1 MKWTAPLVAG
11 LVIHTLVFGATSD
24 ALDNTIRANQLP
36 ALGTLLKQPANAN
49 LADDRGVTPLMNAA
63 VAGSVEAMKL
73 LLDRGADPRA
83 RNAFGSTALM
93 WSATDLRK
101 IRLLLERGADVNA
114 VSKQGRI
121 ALLVVVMSDASA
133 EIVRLLIAKGGSVR
147 AVDGMQTTALLAVT
161 QGNCT
166 DTVRIL
172 LDTGLDVNASDF
184 AGFTAL
190 MNASS
195 NGNLAVV
202 KMLMAK
208 GAKVNSV
215 SGPPGAQ
222 VKNGTIALG
231 NFTALHFAATLGPAD
246 LVKALLDAGAA
257 VNVKDARGMT
267 PLMLAVG
274 TDRQDAGVVALLLAQ
289 GADTK
294 VTSLAG
300 ETALDW
306 ARKFGNTPVLEA
318 LQRGGAPGSTA
329 AREAVVPAAVRMEL
343 KPAVARG
350 LSLMEKTSGQFFAK
364 GGCISCHQQNVT
376 DIAASAAAH
385 AGVYVNDKAVAERKK
400 QAQAFY
406 GPAGPALL
414 ERMDVAGSPDQPLY
428 VLAALASAG
437 YVPDRTTDALLANV
451 VAQQTASGA
460 WHLGGVTR
468 PPVEDG
474 DFFRTALGIRAVKSF
489 GPAGRA
495 VENQDRVHRAVA
507 WLEAA
512 TPLTAEDRNMQL
524 LGSHWAGAD
533 PGAIQKAAAGIT
545 ATQRP
550 DGGWAP
556 RRQLATDAYATGQ
569 SLFALA
575 EGAGLSPTAPEY
587 AKGVNWL
594 LSNQRGDGSWFVR
607 SRAPKFQPYFESGFP
622 YGQDQW
628 ISSMATG
635 WATSALAVAL
645 PRIHPALRAGK

>member
-1 MKWTAPLVAG
+1 MHAFA
-11 LVIHTLVFGATSD
+11 FGATSD
-24 ALDNTIRANQLP
+24 ALYNTIRANQLP
-36 ALGTLLKQPANAN
+36 ALETLLKQPANAN

-63 VAGSVEAMKL
+63 VAGSVDAMKL
-73 LLDRGADPRA
+73 LLDHGADPRA

-101 IRLLLERGADVNA
+101 TRLLLERGAEVNA
-114 VSKQGRI
+114 VSKQGRT
-121 ALLVVVMSDASA
+121 ALLVAAMSDGSA
-133 EIVRLLIAKGGSVR
+133 EIVRLLIAKGARVK
-147 AVDGMQTTALLAVT
+147 AVDGLKTTALLAAT
-161 QGNCT
+161 AGNST

-172 LDTGLDVNASDF
+172 LDAGLDVNAADF
-184 AGFTAL
+184 TGSTPL
-190 MNASS
+190 MNAAA
-195 NGNLAVV
+195 NGNLAAV
-202 KMLMAK
+202 KMLLAK
-208 GAKVNSV
+208 GAKVNTV

-231 NFTALHFAATLGPAD
+231 NFTALHFAAALGPAD

-274 TDRQDAGVVALLLAQ
+274 TDRQDASVVALLLAQ

-318 LQRGGAPGSTA
+318 LQRADAPGTA

-385 AGVYVNDKAVAERKK
+385 AGVYVDDKAVAERKK

-414 ERMDVAGSPDQPLY
+414 ERMDVPGSPDQQLY

-437 YVPDRTTDALLANV
+437 CLPDRMTDALLANV
-451 VAQQTASGA
+451 VAQQTVSGA
-460 WHLGGVTR
+460 WHLGGITR

-495 VENQDRVHRAVA
+495 MENEDRVHRAVA

-524 LGSHWAGAD
+524 LGLHWAGAD
-533 PGAIQKAAAGIT
+533 PAAIQKAAAGIT

-575 EGAGLSPTAPEY
+575 EGAGLSPSAPEY
-587 AKGVNWL
+587 AKGVDWL
-594 LSNQRGDGSWFVR
+594 LSSQRGDGSWFVR

-622 YGQDQW
+622 YGPDQW

-635 WATSALAVAL
+635 WATSALALAL
-645 PRIHPALRAGK
+645 PRIQPALRAGK